1 MPNQFTSTTFSDTY
15 KDDFKDSAG
24 YHRVLFNSG
33 RALQARELNQLQ
45 SILQTQI
52 TRMANNIFQ
61 DGAAISPKSSGA
73 GTDIV
78 DYVIVTAASF
88 AAAGFTVSSVVGSVF
103 SGESKTGTNGLAF
116 QVNHAEEANDDNSG
130 SSTIYI
136 LYGRYLSAEQ
146 SGASTDVQTTPLT
159 FDDAES
165 LTGAGALTVRT
176 KHSGSAINST
186 GKSVL
191 FSVQRAEFY
200 VQGHFVYVPKQTLA
214 ISKYSSY
221 VDALVG
227 FEVTQ
232 DVVTT
237 ADDDAL
243 YDNQGSRP
251 NLSAPGADRYR
262 IRMTL
267 ATRSMVAEAEDFV
280 TFATVRASKIVQI
293 KQGTDNFNQIEKR
306 LADRHHD
313 THGNFI
319 VNDFEISFR
328 EGPDSVIQRDAP
340 LQDSVIPQ
348 MIYEI
353 PGDQLGVK
361 PLAFLDGFRLEHKVG
376 KELDVPK
383 PISFVTESNQS
394 INASY
399 KNYIAFDN
407 LSSGDSSLGNLDADF
422 TNAITTQRKQALFD
436 KDSTVIG
443 YTRIKSLV
451 DRGSALDSARYR
463 MHLFDTQMLGAN
475 NFRNVFAVGDSSDF
489 SKAIKPLREDNQTYI
504 TTPEISTSL
513 FEIPGGRVKRVNVDD
528 FTVQAQVKETA
539 TGGTIQITKATGETF
554 TDEAQWI
561 AIRLDNN
568 TVENIDGK
576 VQPAVGNTIDIT
588 GLTGSGQEY
597 HIIYYLNLSGAT
609 LGPKSKTYAENWFD
623 FSRTSP
629 DSDFTVDPASIT
641 ASELYD
647 GVSLIA
653 AFDTDSSGSK
663 VLHQVKFDGGQRDN
677 YYGPVTLVPDGVAAA
692 VTSIRAKVG
701 YFTWGAGGQF
711 FSANS
716 YDIEDSTWFDYGD
729 IPTYISQKTGK
740 AYPLHNYLDFR
751 SKLDPSASYMSASDR
766 FRLPRNDDQIN
777 YGVEFYNHRVD
788 HVVLKYDGDFKP
800 VIAVNQGAESLQP
813 VPPGEKR
820 GEMVLFDVALG
831 GNTKSA
837 TDLVWNR
844 RQYRGFKMND
854 IHDIE
859 RRVARLEE
867 TVSLSAL
874 EQEASNLVELDEN
887 GNIRS
892 KTGFFVDD
900 FTKGYAFTGSIIS
913 NEFID
918 DHSFATSSVD
928 EGNFTMHCKL
938 EAENIGFNYDSANLY
953 SSRGVTKTNIIK
965 KGDNLML
972 DYVEVLDSSMRNEM
986 ISWKSTGNYEEFGY
1000 YNVNP
1005 FNVFMGEGILR
1016 LNPSRD
1022 IWFDTRRLPDR
1033 HINGGTVI
1041 RRIGEPLVPRTF
1053 TYSRTSVIIRW
1064 VPRPRTQPT
1073 GPAGLFSNLLG
1084 SVQDQRGLGTDDP
1097 IANFFNSVTIESGT
1111 RTETY
1116 RVTQSVRTRVVS
1128 DQTFTRDL
1136 GDRTVAILSV
1146 PWMRQ
1151 RRVFAKAQGLRPR
1164 TRYWCFMDGIKMD
1177 QWVRSRDES
1186 QYTASI
1192 SAGDH
1197 RRGVAQTNVSLRSHP
1212 FGSVAERTLIT
1223 DADGELFFELWIP
1236 NNSIVPIPLSTQFNT
1251 QQEWNN
1257 WIADSRKY
1265 AKQYG
1270 SAKSVNALNATGWKF
1285 RCGSHQIKLLDIS
1298 EYNPNGA
1305 LSRASTVYSAWGRI
1319 SLRQRTFEH
1328 TRVVTVQDEYVT
1340 ESEELIGVSEDW
1352 TPRDPLAQ
1360 TFTVDGGAGVPG
1372 VFVTKIDTFIRSAP
1386 SGSDLQVPLQLQL
1399 RTVSNGIP
1407 DRDVIS
1413 EQHRVYKSASSVL
1426 AAISGQTETLASV
1439 LAHPVTFEFEEPV
1452 FLRSGEEYAFVLL
1465 AECDKY
1471 EAYVATTYDLVLG
1484 STSKR
1489 VSKQPSK
1496 GSLFLSQN
1504 GSTWTPKQN
1513 QDMPYRIYTAK
1524 FQQLGGANFYNEP
1537 LEKHI
1542 HNYATSLRVDSDN
1555 LNRLRIDHIG
1565 HGLGWGDKVRLTGLD
1580 STAKY
1585 NGVLGSSIMDSANL
1599 VYEPD
1604 VAGYYIQLDSAF
1616 TSVGTFGS
1624 DSVAT
1629 NRGFNADRA
1638 VLNFQ
1643 DFEFDNTAI
1652 SYTANFVS
1660 GISHSK
1666 ISQTQGVDV
1675 RFNQD
1680 DINTILPNTAPY
1692 FFRTPKYV
1700 ANQDQQDSAISGPSI
1715 VVSASLISNQ
1725 KSTFGGTANAASGY
1739 VSDVSPIIDMQS
1751 IGMIVMNNVI
1761 DNQPIDS
1768 SGASAIQNRPAGYIR
1783 ESHPV
1788 LGTSPSKHITK
1799 IVTLG
1804 QAANGIKV
1812 LLDVYKPP
1820 QADFDLYYRTIAD
1833 ADDDMYK
1840 KSWILATAQNTPS
1853 ASPWANNDEDMTFTE
1868 YRYLIGGE
1876 TGTLPD
1882 FTAFQLK
1889 VVFKSTN
1896 TCQAPVLGNIR
1907 AIALI

>member
-15 KDDFKDSAG
+15 RDDFKDSAG
-24 YHRVLFNSG
+24 YHKVLFNSG

-45 SILQTQI
+45 TILQTQI
-52 TRMANNIFQ
+52 TRMANNIFM

-78 DYVIVTAASF
+78 DYVIVTDASF
-88 AAAGFTVSSVVGSVF
+88 ALDAADYIGLEFT
-103 SGESKTGTNGLAF
+103 GESKTGTSGLKF
-116 QVNHAEEANDDNSG
+116 QISYIQEAKDDNAG
-130 SSTIYI
+130 ESTIHI
-136 LYGRYLSAEQ
+136 LYGRYVSANQQ
-146 SGASTDVQTTPLT
+146 SVSTDVQTESLT
-159 FDDAES
+159 FDDAETLVNGS
-165 LTGAGALTVRT
+165 NSLTVRT

-186 GKSVL
+186 GKGVL

-221 VDALVG
+221 VDAEVG

-243 YDNQGSRP
+243 YDNQGTRP

-262 IRMTL
+262 IQMTL
-267 ATRSMVAEAEDFV
+267 STRDAVAVAEDFV
-280 TFATVRASKIVQI
+280 SFATVRASKIVQI
-293 KQGTDNFNQIEKR
+293 KEGTDNFNQFEKR
-306 LADRHHD
+306 LAHRHHD

-319 VNDFEISFR
+319 VNDFEIQFR
-328 EGPDSVIQRDAP
+328 EGDDSA
-340 LQDSVIPQ
+340 Q
-348 MIYEI
+348 MIYDI
-353 PGDQLGVK
+353 PAEQLGVR

-376 KELDVPK
+376 KSLVVPK
-383 PISFVTESNQS
+383 PTSFVTDSDQN
-394 INASY
+394 INVSY
-399 KNYIAFDN
+399 KNYVAFDN
-407 LSSGDSSLGNLDADF
+407 LSSGDSSLGNLDSDF
-422 TNAITTQRKQALFD
+422 ENAITNQKKIALFD
-436 KDSTVIG
+436 ADSAVIG
-443 YTRIKSLV
+443 YTRVKSLV
-451 DRGSALDSARYR
+451 DRGSAIDSGRYR
-463 MHLFDTQMLGAN
+463 MHLFDIQMSGAN
-475 NFRNVFAVGDSSDF
+475 NFRDVFAIGDSTDF
-489 SKAIKPLREDNQTYI
+489 AKAVKPLREDNQTYV
-504 TTPEISTSL
+504 TSPETNTSL
-513 FEIPGGRVKRVNVDD
+513 FEVPGGRVKQVSVDN
-528 FTVQAQVKETA
+528 FTVQEQTSKTA
-539 TGGTIQITKATGETF
+539 SGGVVTITIAADESF

-561 AIRLDNN
+561 AIRKDNN

-576 VQPAVGNTIDIT
+576 ISVVGNTATIST
-588 GLTGSGQEY
+588 
-597 HIIYYLNLSGAT
+597 LSGT
-609 LGPKSKTYAENWFD
+609 TSRYEIFYYVSVDDPSPKSKTYSENWFD

-629 DSDFTVDPASIT
+629 DSDFTIDPLSIT
-641 ASELYD
+641 ANELYD
-647 GVSLIA
+647 GISLIA
-653 AFDTDSSGSK
+653 AYDSDSAGSN
-663 VLHQVKFDGGQRDN
+663 VLHQVAFDPGQRDN
-677 YYGPVTLVPDGVAAA
+677 YYGPVKLIPDGVAAA
-692 VTSIRAKVG
+692 VTDIRAKVA
-701 YFTWGAGGQF
+701 YFTWGSGGDF
-711 FSANS
+711 FSVNS

-729 IPTYISQKTGK
+729 IPNYVSNKSGRI
-740 AYPLHNYLDFR
+740 YPLHNYLDFR
-751 SKLDPSASYMSASDR
+751 SKLDPDSSAMTSGDR

-777 YGVEFYNHRVD
+777 YGVQFYNHRLD
-788 HVVLKYDGDFKP
+788 HVVLKYDGDFRP
-800 VIAVNQGAESLQP
+800 VVAVNQGEESLQP
-813 VPPGEKR
+813 VPPGEKK

-831 GNTKSA
+831 GNTKSSS
-837 TDLVWNR
+837 DLSWNR

-867 TVSLSAL
+867 TVSLTAL
-874 EQEASNLVELDEN
+874 EQEASNLVELDAD

-900 FTKGYAFTGSIIS
+900 FTKGYAFTASIINNS
-913 NEFID
+913 FID
-918 DHSFATSSVD
+918 DASFATSSLD

-953 SSRGVTKTNIIK
+953 SSRGVTKSNIIK
-965 KGDNLML
+965 KGENLML
-972 DYVEVLDSSMRNEM
+972 DYIDVLDTSMKNEM

-1022 IWFDTRRLPDR
+1022 IWFDTRRLPDK
-1033 HINGGTVI
+1033 HINGGTII

-1064 VPRPRTQPT
+1064 VPRPRTEPT
-1073 GPAGLFSNLLG
+1073 GPAGLFGALLG
-1084 SVQDQRGLGTDDP
+1084 SSNTALGRDNQQTEDNWFDL
-1097 IANFFNSVTIESGT
+1097 VDLQGGT

-1116 RVTQSVRTRVVS
+1116 RVTQSVRTKVVS

-1146 PWMRQ
+1146 PFMRQ
-1151 RRVFAKAQGLRPR
+1151 RRIFAKAQGMRPN
-1164 TRYWCFMDGIKMD
+1164 TRYWCYMNGIQMN
-1177 QWVRSRDES
+1177 QWVRSRTETEYNS
-1186 QYTASI
+1186 SI

-1197 RRGVAQTNVSLRSHP
+1197 RRGVAQTNVSLKSHP
-1212 FGSVAERTLIT
+1212 FGSDAERTLIS
-1223 DADGELFFELWIP
+1223 DNDGELFFELWIP
-1236 NNSIVPIPLSTQFNT
+1236 NNSVIPIPLSTQFNT
-1251 QQEWNN
+1251 QQEWNQ
-1257 WIADSRKY
+1257 WIANSRKY

-1270 SAKSVNALNATGWKF
+1270 SVKSVNALNEMGWKF
-1285 RCGSHQIKLLDIS
+1285 RCGTHQVKLLDIS
-1298 EYNPNGA
+1298 TYNPDGA
-1305 LSRASTVYSAWGRI
+1305 LSRASTSYSAWGRI
-1319 SLRQRTFEH
+1319 SLRERTFAH

-1352 TPRDPLAQ
+1352 RPRDPLAQ

-1386 SGSDLQVPLQLQL
+1386 SVSDTQVPLQLQL
-1399 RTVSNGIP
+1399 RTVSSGVP

-1413 EQHRVYKSASSVL
+1413 EQHRVYKTAAAVRT
-1426 AAISGQTETLASV
+1426 AISGQTETLASV

-1524 FQQLGGANFYNEP
+1524 FKETGGANFYNEP
-1537 LEKHI
+1537 LERHI
-1542 HNYATSLRVDSDN
+1542 HNYASSLRVDSDN
-1555 LNRLRIDHIG
+1555 LNRLRVDHLG
-1565 HGLGWGDKVRLTGLD
+1565 HGLGWGDLAAITGLD
-1580 STAKY
+1580 SAAKY
-1585 NGVLGSSIMDSANL
+1585 NGVFGSSIMDSANK
-1599 VYEPD
+1599 VINPD
-1604 VAGYYIQLDSAF
+1604 IAGYYISLDSAF

-1624 DSVAT
+1624 DSVAS
-1629 NRGFNADRA
+1629 NRGFFIDRA
-1638 VLNFQ
+1638 LLNFQ
-1643 DFEFDNTAI
+1643 DHEFENTGIVYNA
-1652 SYTANFVS
+1652 SFVS
-1660 GISHSK
+1660 GTSHSK

-1675 RFNQD
+1675 RFNID
-1680 DINTILPNTAPY
+1680 NTNTTMPNTLPY
-1692 FFRTPKYV
+1692 FFKTPKYV
-1700 ANQDQQDSAISGPSI
+1700 ANQNQEDSVLSAPSI
-1715 VVSASLISNQ
+1715 VVSATLTTNQ
-1725 KSTFGGTANAASGY
+1725 KSTFGGDLFRGGVSSGY
-1739 VSDVSPIIDMQS
+1739 VSDVSPIIDTQS
-1751 IGMIVMNNVI
+1751 IGMVVMNNVI

-1768 SGASAIQNRPAGYIR
+1768 DAAGVAENRPEGYIR
-1783 ESHPV
+1783 ESHPT
-1788 LGTSPSKHITK
+1788 LGTTPSKHITK
-1799 IVTLG
+1799 IVQLG

-1812 LLDVYKPP
+1812 LLDMYRPP
-1820 QADFDLYYRTIAD
+1820 QSSFDLYYRTSAEAD
-1833 ADDDMYK
+1833 ENMYEN
-1840 KSWILATAQNTPS
+1840 SWILATAQNDP
-1853 ASPWANNDEDMTFTE
+1853 APSPWVNNDENITFTE

-1882 FTAFQLK
+1882 FTSFQLK
-1889 VVFKSTN
+1889 VVLKSTN